1 MVSEEE
7 LKHSLKFKDYFEI
20 KMQNTELNYNKYFT
34 EGQKNLK
41 DNEYSSKTSDQ
52 LSLNE
57 LTSIIKQE
65 IKKKISKSESFNN
78 WF

>member
-20 KMQNTELNYNKYFT
+20 KCKTLNLITINILQRT
-34 EGQKNLK
+34 KNLK
-41 DNEYSSKTSDQ
+41 DNEYFKTSDQ

-65 IKKKISKSESFNN
+65 IKRKISKRKF
-78 WF
+78 